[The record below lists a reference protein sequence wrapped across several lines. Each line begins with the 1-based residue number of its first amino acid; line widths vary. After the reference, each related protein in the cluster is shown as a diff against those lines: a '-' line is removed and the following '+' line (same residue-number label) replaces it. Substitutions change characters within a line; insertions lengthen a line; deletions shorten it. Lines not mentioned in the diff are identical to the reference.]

1 MKVEPSPI
9 NMLIIVIA
17 IRTGTI
23 IGLPLQPIV
32 ALHQH
37 DCMTKNNII
46 FIIIITAKDVLEL
59 RKVRHQQSVS
69 EKKSSNFYSY
79 SIVIKDNAHEFSL
92 IASYYQ
98 IFRITLYQLV
108 TSLFHLL

>member
-1 MKVEPSPI
+1 MKVEPSTI

-37 DCMTKNNII
+37 CMTKNNII

-59 RKVRHQQSVS
+59 SKVRHQQSVS

-79 SIVIKDNAHEFSL
+79 SIVIKENAHEFSL

>member
-1 MKVEPSPI
+1 MDDSTWPCNQEQGAVEMKVEPSPI

-46 FIIIITAKDVLEL
+46 FINNITAKDVLEL
-59 RKVRHQQSVS
+59 SEVRHQLSVS
-69 EKKSSNFYSY
+69 ENISSNSYSY
-79 SIVIKDNAHEFSL
+79 FN
-92 IASYYQ
+92 
-98 IFRITLYQLV
+98 
-108 TSLFHLL
+108 

>member
-1 MKVEPSPI
+1 MDDSTWSCNQEQGAVEMKVEPSPI

-59 RKVRHQQSVS
+59 RKVRHQQSES
-69 EKKSSNFYSY
+69 EKF
-79 SIVIKDNAHEFSL
+79 
-92 IASYYQ
+92 
-98 IFRITLYQLV
+98 
-108 TSLFHLL
+108 LLL